1 MCVCDLYCAV
11 AKQLCIILIDRFFF
25 FLFFISQQPP
35 TVNACSLLGRT
46 NLQRMNKH
54 GERDHGKSGCL
65 QYGCSYLSMA
75 CSAVLCGG
83 GKKDMDM
90 DSMTSEEIRAANPSF
105 YNAKLIDK
113 KVDADW
119 GWVFASGGD
128 ELRTRAKEEFINF
141 AMVSAL
147 TLSITLPLLL
157 SPPDLIDT
165 DGNRTH
171 WKYQV

>member
-1 MCVCDLYCAV
+1 
-11 AKQLCIILIDRFFF
+11 
-25 FLFFISQQPP
+25 
-35 TVNACSLLGRT
+35 
-46 NLQRMNKH
+46 MNKH
-54 GERDHGKSGCL
+54 GEKDHADSGCL

-83 GKKDMDM
+83 GKKEMSMDT
-90 DSMTSEEIRAANPSF
+90 MTSEEIRAANPSF

-113 KVDADW
+113 NVDADW

-128 ELRTRAKEEFINF
+128 ELRARAKEEFINF